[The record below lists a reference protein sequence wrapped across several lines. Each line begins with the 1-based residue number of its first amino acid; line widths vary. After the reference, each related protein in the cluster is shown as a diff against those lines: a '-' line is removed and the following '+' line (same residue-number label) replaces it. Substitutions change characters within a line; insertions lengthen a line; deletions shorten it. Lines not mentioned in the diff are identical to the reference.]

1 MVQDVAGKVMGS
13 DPSKPRKV
21 VPRAM
26 RAATC
31 SHETFGSSNMP
42 LRRLDEETVRVPPS
56 AVSANSTWASA
67 GQVLDSYGYQED
79 DEEASV
85 IP

>member
-1 MVQDVAGKVMGS
+1 
-13 DPSKPRKV
+13 
-21 VPRAM
+21 M
-26 RAATC
+26 RAPTC

-42 LRRLDEETVRVPPS
+42 LQRLDEETVREPPS

-79 DEEASV
+79 DEETSV
-85 IP
+85 ILQKAIRVKNDVGLERAVQT

>member
-1 MVQDVAGKVMGS
+1 
-13 DPSKPRKV
+13 
-21 VPRAM
+21 M

-31 SHETFGSSNMP
+31 SHETFGSSNRP

-67 GQVLDSYGYQED
+67 GQVLDSNGYQED

-85 IP
+85 IPQKAIHLKNDVGLERAVQT